1 MLNAQSTSTEL
12 VRDSDMRRKP
22 SMGALIAPLPKL
34 EGYLSKAS
42 EQHYKNLV
50 HISGIEVWYCDTADF
65 MIGRAEV
72 SRSRSCNVFIIK
84 TTSLPRRK
92 TLTTQ
97 STVGLGQLQSFSMCR
112 RRPLRVDEHNR
123 EISNSRVV
131 SV

>member
-1 MLNAQSTSTEL
+1 
-12 VRDSDMRRKP
+12 MRRKP
-22 SMGALIAPLPKL
+22 SMGALVAPLPKL

-50 HISGIEVWYCDTADF
+50 HFSGIEVWYCDTADF
-65 MIGRAEV
+65 MIGQAEV